1 MKCHKRSFIRI
12 PTLAAIAVSISF
24 FAGCGPANTT
34 PSAGPDS
41 GTVRVVTS
49 GGFSAAYQQLAPLF
63 EAETGI
69 SLVTESGASI
79 GDSYNSIP
87 MRLNRNEQFDVII
100 LSRPSLDSL
109 TESGKVDPESRT
121 DLANSRLGMA
131 IRAGAEAPDISSP
144 EAFVQTLREADS
156 IGYSAS
162 VSGTYLSQTL
172 WPELGIWPEIESRT
186 ERVVGARVAAVVAR
200 GDLEIGFQ
208 QISEIL
214 SIPGAEFAGPIPE
227 ELQLVTTFSVGIPI
241 EAANREG
248 ARRLLD
254 YLSSAAVAAR
264 IEATGLEPV
273 SEAPR

>member
-1 MKCHKRSFIRI
+1 MKRVRQKYFRLPWLILVAVSVLVFAACRPVDST
-12 PTLAAIAVSISF
+12 PPLAAGNSVL
-24 FAGCGPANTT
+24 
-34 PSAGPDS
+34 
-41 GTVRVVTS
+41 RVVSS
-49 GGFSAAYQQLAPLF
+49 GGFSAAYQELAPLF

-109 TESGKVDPESRT
+109 TESGKVDPGSRT

-144 EAFVQTLREADS
+144 EAFMRTLREAES

-172 WPELGIWPEIESRT
+172 WPELGIWPEIQSKSLL
-186 ERVVGARVAAVVAR
+186 VVGERVAAVVAR

-227 ELQLVTTFSVGIPI
+227 ELQLVTTFSAGIPNTA
-241 EAANREG
+241 ENREG
-248 ARRLLD
+248 ARRLLN
-254 YLSSAAVAAR
+254 YLSSEEAAPR
-264 IEATGLEPV
+264 IAETGLEPL
-273 SEAPR
+273 